1 MECKAFFHLLLEFA
15 VLHKKEVVFM
25 YSAYETAE
33 RIKLRAKSQN
43 ILIKDMLNSCEMNK
57 NALSTMFSRG
67 SWLQA
72 NNIAKVADYLEC
84 SIDYLLGRTDN
95 PEIQQKPESSQ
106 EITSMESNLLSMFK
120 MLSTEQQEDIFDFVF
135 VKYKKLLSQKTD
147 TYSDSP
153 TNSSETA

>member
-1 MECKAFFHLLLEFA
+1 
-15 VLHKKEVVFM
+15 M